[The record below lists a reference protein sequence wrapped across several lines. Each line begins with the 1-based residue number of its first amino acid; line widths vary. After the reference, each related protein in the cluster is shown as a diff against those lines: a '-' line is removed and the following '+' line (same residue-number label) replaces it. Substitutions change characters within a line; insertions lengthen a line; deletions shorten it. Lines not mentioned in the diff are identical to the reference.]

1 MTITLRKSQLAFSLA
16 LSMLAAGSASGA
28 DAPTPKA
35 ALGLQPV
42 QRDVEIERPEA
53 AEIEKCAIKA
63 EPKKGWVVRDGGGQI
78 LRTFTDTNG
87 DGVVDQWCYYKDGVE
102 VYRDIDSNFNRK
114 ADQCRWMNTGGS
126 RWGIDRNEDG
136 KIDAWKTISPEEVT
150 AELVAAMRDRDRER
164 FERLLLSAS
173 ELKTLGTGPA
183 KTEQLKKKTEI
194 AAAGFAKMAAGQQVV
209 TPQSKWVSFGG
220 MQPGLVPIGTDD
232 ATSDL
237 NVYENVMA
245 MVETEG
251 KPPAPLSVGTLVR
264 VGDTWRLIDLPTMGE
279 GGTEPFF
286 FPMPR
291 PQQADGAPVAGQPS
305 ERMQAIM
312 KDLQALPDLA
322 SSTPQDHA
330 KRVELLKQLAEED
343 PENRA
348 QWYTQIADSLSA
360 AVQTGGYEEG
370 ITKLRE
376 LADELAKDP
385 KDEDLAFH
393 VEWRWMTAQH
403 GHDLAQPK
411 TDFPSVQAKWIGD
424 LTAFV
429 DKAKK
434 HPTSADALMEL
445 AISQEFG
452 GDEAKAL
459 EAYTA
464 VVQGFPGSPLMAK
477 AAGAKTRL
485 ESPGKP
491 IALKGKTLSNAPFD
505 LAANK
510 NKVTLIQYWATWSDL
525 SKADMPLLK
534 ELRTKYGKEFEVV
547 GVCLDNDPQAMMAYL
562 KQNDPRWPQL
572 FEEGGIEA
580 SRYATEMGIQI
591 VPTMILV
598 DKTGKVANR
607 NIRADE
613 LETELQKLL
622 K

>member
-1 MTITLRKSQLAFSLA
+1 
-16 LSMLAAGSASGA
+16 
-28 DAPTPKA
+28 
-35 ALGLQPV
+35 
-42 QRDVEIERPEA
+42 
-53 AEIEKCAIKA
+53 
-63 EPKKGWVVRDGGGQI
+63 
-78 LRTFTDTNG
+78 
-87 DGVVDQWCYYKDGVE
+87 
-102 VYRDIDSNFNRK
+102 
-114 ADQCRWMNTGGS
+114 
-126 RWGIDRNEDG
+126 
-136 KIDAWKTISPEEVT
+136 
-150 AELVAAMRDRDRER
+150 
-164 FERLLLSAS
+164 
-173 ELKTLGTGPA
+173 
-183 KTEQLKKKTEI
+183 
-194 AAAGFAKMAAGQQVV
+194 
-209 TPQSKWVSFGG
+209 
-220 MQPGLVPIGTDD
+220 
-232 ATSDL
+232 
-237 NVYENVMA
+237 
-245 MVETEG
+245 
-251 KPPAPLSVGTLVR
+251 
-264 VGDTWRLIDLPTMGE
+264 
-279 GGTEPFF
+279 
-286 FPMPR
+286 
-291 PQQADGAPVAGQPS
+291 
-305 ERMQAIM
+305 
-312 KDLQALPDLA
+312 
-322 SSTPQDHA
+322 
-330 KRVELLKQLAEED
+330 VELLKQLAEED

-491 IALKGKTLSNAPFD
+491 IVLKGKTLSNAPFD

>member
-1 MTITLRKSQLAFSLA
+1 
-16 LSMLAAGSASGA
+16 
-28 DAPTPKA
+28 
-35 ALGLQPV
+35 V
-42 QRDVEIERPEA
+42 QKDVEIERPNA
-53 AEIEKCAIKA
+53 AEIEKCTIKA
-63 EPKKGWVVRDGGGQI
+63 EGKKGWVVRDGSGQI
-78 LRTFTDTNG
+78 LRTFTDSNG
-87 DGVVDQWCYYKDGVE
+87 DGVVDQWCYFKDGVE

-126 RWGIDRNEDG
+126 RWGIDRNEDE
-136 KIDAWKTISPEEVT
+136 KIDAWKTISPEEAT

-164 FERLLLSAS
+164 FERILLSAS
-173 ELKTLGTGPA
+173 ELKTLGTGPE
-183 KTEQLKKKTEI
+183 KTEQLKKKIEV
-194 AAAGFAKMAAGQQVV
+194 AAAGFAKMAASQQVV
-209 TPQSKWVSFGG
+209 TPQSKWISFGG
-220 MQPGLVPIGTDD
+220 MQPGLVPAGTDD
-232 ATSDL
+232 STSDI

-245 MVETEG
+245 MVETDG
-251 KPPAPLSVGTLVR
+251 KPAASLSVGTLVR
-264 VGDTWRLIDLPTMGE
+264 VGETWRLIDLPTTSEAPSGPYFIP
-279 GGTEPFF
+279 T
-286 FPMPR
+286 PR

-322 SSTPQDHA
+322 SSTPENHA

-343 PENRA
+343 PENRV
-348 QWYTQIADSLSA
+348 QWYQQIADSLSA

-370 ITKLRE
+370 IIKLRE

-403 GHDLAQPK
+403 GHELAQEK
-411 TDFPSVQAKWIGD
+411 TDFPAIQTKWIGD

-452 GDEAKAL
+452 GDETKAL
-459 EAYTA
+459 EAYSA
-464 VVQGFPGSPLMAK
+464 VVQGFPDSPLLAK

-491 IALKGKTLSNAPFD
+491 IVLKGKTLTNAPFD

-534 ELRTKYGKEFEVV
+534 ELRTKYGKNFEVV
-547 GVCLDNDPQAMMAYL
+547 GVCLDNDPQAMLAYL

-572 FEEGGIEA
+572 FEEGGIEG

-598 DKTGKVANR
+598 DKTGKVVNR